1 MENSHR
7 NTFIILCVFL
17 FFSFYSKQIFSS
29 TIEYQSGKS
38 CSKGRDLSN
47 VVVAGGSIT
56 ETIYYLGH
64 QSKISAV
71 DRTSRYPI
79 EAKKLPSIG
88 YVRNL
93 SVEGVLSLN
102 PSIVIGEND
111 MGPPTVVDKIISMG
125 IDLRIIPEIQ
135 TAEGIYKKVKCINS
149 IFPKSKYSQ
158 KNIQSLKESI
168 KSLQILRNKNK
179 SNPKKVMVI
188 LSIFGSSP
196 IVAGKDTSGNSFI
209 EILNLTNIANNF
221 SGWKAVGIE
230 HITKMNPDVI
240 LITKRGSRGY
250 DNPQKLAN
258 SQMFK
263 YTNAAKKK
271 KFFILDGLAMLGFGP
286 RTLTLAIDTINLIN
300 KHE

>member
-1 MENSHR
+1 MEELYRKIVIS
-7 NTFIILCVFL
+7 FVFL
-17 FFSFYSKQIFSS
+17 ILIFFVKQALSD
-29 TIEYQSGKS
+29 TIELQKDKN
-38 CSKGRDLSN
+38 CLKGSDISN

-56 ETIYYLGH
+56 EIIYYLGH
-64 QSKISAV
+64 QSKIKAV
-71 DRTSRYPI
+71 DRTSRYPS
-79 EAKKLPSIG
+79 EARKLPSIG

-111 MGPPTVVDKIISMG
+111 MGPATVVDKVTSLG

-135 TAEGIYKKVKCINS
+135 TTKGIYEKVDCIAS
-149 IFPKSKYSQ
+149 IFPKSKLAQ
-158 KNIQSLKESI
+158 KRVRNLNKLI
-168 KSLQILRNKNK
+168 KDLQILKDK
-179 SNPKKVMVI
+179 SKSKPVKVMVI

-209 EILNLTNIANNF
+209 EIMNFENIASNL

-230 HITKMNPDVI
+230 HIIRMNPDVV

-250 DNPQKLAN
+250 DSPQKLAD
-258 SQMFK
+258 SQIFK
-263 YTNAAKKK
+263 YTNAAKEQRI
-271 KFFILDGLAMLGFGP
+271 FILDGMAMLGFSP
-286 RTLTLAIDTINLIN
+286 RTLTLAIDTIKLIN

>member
-1 MENSHR
+1 MENSQR
-7 NTFIILCVFL
+7 NIFIILCVSL
-17 FFSFYSKQIFSS
+17 IFSFFFKQAFSS
-29 TIEYQSGKS
+29 TIEYQSGKN
-38 CSKGRDLSN
+38 CLKGRDLSKI
-47 VVVAGGSIT
+47 VVAGGSIT
-56 ETIYYLGH
+56 EIIYYLGH
-64 QSKISAV
+64 QSKITAV

-111 MGPPTVVDKIISMG
+111 MGPTTVVEKIISMG

-135 TAEGIYKKVKCINS
+135 TIEGIYKKINCVSS
-149 IFPKSKYSQ
+149 IFPESKLAQ
-158 KNIQSLKESI
+158 KRVQNLKESI
-168 KSLQILRNKNK
+168 KNLQILRNRSKG
-179 SNPKKVMVI
+179 NPKKVMVI

-209 EILNLTNIANNF
+209 EILNFKNIANNF

-250 DNPQKLAN
+250 DSSQKLAD
-258 SQMFK
+258 SQIFK

-271 KFFILDGLAMLGFGP
+271 VFLYLMEWLC
-286 RTLTLAIDTINLIN
+286 
-300 KHE
+300 

>member
-7 NTFIILCVFL
+7 NIFIILCVSL
-17 FFSFYSKQIFSS
+17 IFSFFFKQAFSG
-29 TIEYQSGKS
+29 TIEYQSGKN
-38 CSKGRDLSN
+38 CLKGRDLSN
-47 VVVAGGSIT
+47 IVVAGGSIT
-56 ETIYYLGH
+56 EIIYYLGH
-64 QSKISAV
+64 QSKITAV

-111 MGPPTVVDKIISMG
+111 MGPATVVEKIISMG

-135 TAEGIYKKVKCINS
+135 TTEGIYKKVNCVSS
-149 IFPKSKYSQ
+149 IFPESKLAQ
-158 KNIQSLKESI
+158 KRVQNLKESI
-168 KSLQILRNKNK
+168 KNLQILRNRSKG
-179 SNPKKVMVI
+179 NPKKVMVI

-209 EILNLTNIANNF
+209 EILNFKNIANNF

-230 HITKMNPDVI
+230 HIIKMNPDVI

-250 DNPQKLAN
+250 DSSQKLAG
-258 SQMFK
+258 QGVFP
-263 YTNAAKKK
+263 YGV
-271 KFFILDGLAMLGFGP
+271 D
-286 RTLTLAIDTINLIN
+286 
-300 KHE
+300 

>member
-1 MENSHR
+1 MEKANC
-7 NTFIILCVFL
+7 NVFIIFFL
-17 FFSFYSKQIFSS
+17 ILIFSFFGKQIFSS

-56 ETIYYLGH
+56 EIIYYLGH

-111 MGPPTVVDKIISMG
+111 MGPSTVVDKIISMG

-135 TAEGIYKKVKCINS
+135 TTEGNYKKVKCINS
-149 IFPKSKYSQ
+149 IFPKSKFSQ
-158 KNIQSLKESI
+158 KKIQSLKESI
-168 KSLQILRNKNK
+168 KNLQILRNK

-209 EILNLTNIANNF
+209 EILNLKNIANDF

-258 SQMFK
+258 SQIFK
-263 YTNAAKKK
+263 YTNAAKKNI
-271 KFFILDGLAMLGFGP
+271 FILDGLAMLGFSP
-286 RTLTLAIDTINLIN
+286 RTLTLAIDTINLIS

>member
-1 MENSHR
+1 MKNSHQ
-7 NTFIILCVFL
+7 NTFIILFL
-17 FFSFYSKQIFSS
+17 IFSFFSRPIFSS

-56 ETIYYLGH
+56 EIIYYLGH

-111 MGPPTVVDKIISMG
+111 MGPSTVVDKIISMG

-135 TAEGIYKKVKCINS
+135 TTEGIYKKVKCINS
-149 IFPKSKYSQ
+149 IFPKSKFSQ
-158 KNIQSLKESI
+158 KKIQSLKESI
-168 KSLQILRNKNK
+168 KNLQILRNK

-209 EILNLTNIANNF
+209 EILNLKNIANNF

-258 SQMFK
+258 SQIFK
-263 YTNAAKKK
+263 YTNAAKKRNI
-271 KFFILDGLAMLGFGP
+271 FILDGLAMLGFSP